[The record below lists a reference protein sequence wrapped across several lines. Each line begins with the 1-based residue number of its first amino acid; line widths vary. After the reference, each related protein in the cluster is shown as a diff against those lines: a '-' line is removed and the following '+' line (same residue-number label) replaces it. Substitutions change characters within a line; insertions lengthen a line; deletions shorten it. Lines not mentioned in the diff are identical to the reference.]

1 MRVLCSTF
9 VLLLLAA
16 PVMAQPPSPPSPTS
30 EEVRQAA
37 VPPITDADDGSYRL
51 SPGDVIDIKFA
62 HNPELN
68 EEVRI
73 RPDGR
78 ISMPLVGEMLVA
90 RTTIGELATRL
101 ATAYQ
106 DILRTPSVT
115 IQVREFANRRVF
127 VGGEVNRPGMLPMN
141 GRQTVMGAVMEA
153 GGFKPTAAR
162 DSVLVIRRTD
172 EDEPRLLRVSMK
184 NKDGHAA
191 EAANFTLQPLDVILV
206 NESGVARAGRAMD
219 QYVRQ
224 MIPITLTGGFSWLL
238 GSYPFYGGR

>member
-1 MRVLCSTF
+1 MRVSCAVMFLMTM
-9 VLLLLAA
+9 AA
-16 PVMAQPPSPPSPTS
+16 PAWAQPPSPTS

-37 VPPITDADDGSYRL
+37 VPPVTDADDGSYRL

-68 EEVRI
+68 EQVRI

-90 RTTIGELATRL
+90 RTTIAELSTRL

-115 IQVREFANRRVF
+115 IHVREFANRRVF

-141 GRQTVMGAVMEA
+141 GRQTVYSAVMEA

-162 DSVLVIRRTD
+162 DSVLVIRRTE
-172 EDEPRLLRVSMK
+172 EDEPRLLRISMK

-224 MIPITLTGGFSWLL
+224 MIPLTLTGGFSWLF
-238 GSYPFYGGR
+238 GAYPVVGGQR